1 LISIYSIKRISCGDK
16 ISQINQDRD
25 IRARDKDKDKDTRV
39 KGIKD
44 KEIIQDRDMGISDI
58 RARATVVKDTK
69 DNKATLKAKAIVR
82 VRWTAIILSLNLA
95 KVREQEDFY
104 LCQTGI
110 ANSVLFLQFSIK
122 TVVTNVGGRVR
133 SWRMECRSLAV
144 HATENR
150 EYVLNATV
158 KALTTKMVSSVTDAK
173 EEDGKDA
180 LIASLRA
187 APAPARVIDVKH
199 IVSNYL

>member
-1 LISIYSIKRISCGDK
+1 
-16 ISQINQDRD
+16 
-25 IRARDKDKDKDTRV
+25 
-39 KGIKD
+39 
-44 KEIIQDRDMGISDI
+44 
-58 RARATVVKDTK
+58 
-69 DNKATLKAKAIVR
+69 
-82 VRWTAIILSLNLA
+82 
-95 KVREQEDFY
+95 
-104 LCQTGI
+104 
-110 ANSVLFLQFSIK
+110 
-122 TVVTNVGGRVR
+122 
-133 SWRMECRSLAV
+133 MECRSLAV

-158 KALTTKMVSSVTDAK
+158 KGLTTKMVSSVTDAK

>member
-1 LISIYSIKRISCGDK
+1 MISIYSIKRISCGDK

-82 VRWTAIILSLNLA
+82 VR
-95 KVREQEDFY
+95 
-104 LCQTGI
+104 
-110 ANSVLFLQFSIK
+110 
-122 TVVTNVGGRVR
+122 
-133 SWRMECRSLAV
+133 
-144 HATENR
+144 
-150 EYVLNATV
+150 
-158 KALTTKMVSSVTDAK
+158 
-173 EEDGKDA
+173 
-180 LIASLRA
+180 
-187 APAPARVIDVKH
+187 
-199 IVSNYL
+199 